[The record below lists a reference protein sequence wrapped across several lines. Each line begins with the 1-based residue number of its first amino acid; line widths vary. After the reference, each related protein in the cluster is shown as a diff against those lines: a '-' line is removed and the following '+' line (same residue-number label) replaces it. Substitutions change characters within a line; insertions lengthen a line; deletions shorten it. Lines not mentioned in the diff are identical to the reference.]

1 MIKNYK
7 ILGGLKIVNNV
18 IDLFISTFFVMYFLR
33 MSNNNIVPLAIYY
46 LIVYITVY
54 VTIFI
59 LRNFCKLSKRIYL
72 FRIGIILNFV
82 YFLLIYFLKENI
94 VNYAWLM
101 GIIYG
106 IQQGFY
112 FSVYNNFES
121 TGVKNEQRK
130 KFLGE
135 IYAAKSILSIVI
147 PLAFGSIMN
156 IDGFDKCVLIV
167 LGLVFL
173 QIIMSFLFK
182 DITIKEKTKTNL
194 KEFVNLIA
202 KNDKLKKL
210 YRMEFV
216 NGAIYSGAFKS
227 IVTIYIIRVLKNS
240 LSYGIFTSVFALIV
254 ALVGFFFA
262 RLAKPKHYTIYLCI
276 SGVLTV
282 LGLILIIFKC
292 NFVTIIIF
300 NFIQSYSQ
308 TICELINTDTLHNT
322 SNIKEVKNKFKVE
335 YFLGME
341 TVLVAGRVLSYSI
354 LLILGFL
361 SDGIWANVVLVIFA
375 FIVVIYTKASID
387 LQKID
392 KTEGIE
398 N

>member
-54 VTIFI
+54 ITIFI

-72 FRIGIILNFV
+72 FRIGIILNFI

-121 TGVKNEQRK
+121 TGIKNEQRK

-167 LGLVFL
+167 LCLVFL

-262 RLAKPKHYTIYLCI
+262 RLAKPKHYTIYLGI

-282 LGLILIIFKC
+282 LGLILMIFKC

-322 SNIKEVKNKFKVE
+322 SNIEEVKNKFKVE

-375 FIVVIYTKASID
+375 LIVVIYTKASID
-387 LQKID
+387 LQKLD
-392 KTEGIE
+392 KTKV
-398 N
+398 

>member
-167 LGLVFL
+167 LCLVFL

-194 KEFVNLIA
+194 KEFVDLIA

-262 RLAKPKHYTIYLCI
+262 RLAKPKHYTIYLGI

-282 LGLILIIFKC
+282 LGLILMIFKC

-308 TICELINTDTLHNT
+308 TICELINTNTLHNT
-322 SNIKEVKNKFKVE
+322 SNIEEVKNKFKVE

-375 FIVVIYTKASID
+375 LIVVIYTKASID
-387 LQKID
+387 LQKLD
-392 KTEGIE
+392 KTKV
-398 N
+398 

>member
-167 LGLVFL
+167 LCLVFL

-194 KEFVNLIA
+194 KEFVDLIA

-262 RLAKPKHYTIYLCI
+262 RLAKPKHYTIYLGI

-282 LGLILIIFKC
+282 LGLILMIFKC

-308 TICELINTDTLHNT
+308 TICELINTNTLHNT
-322 SNIKEVKNKFKVE
+322 SNIEEVKNKFKVE

-375 FIVVIYTKASID
+375 LIVVIYTKSSID
-387 LQKID
+387 LQKLD
-392 KTEGIE
+392 KTKV
-398 N
+398 

>member
-262 RLAKPKHYTIYLCI
+262 RLAKPKHYTIYLGI

-282 LGLILIIFKC
+282 LGLILMIFKC

-322 SNIKEVKNKFKVE
+322 SNIEEVKNKFKVE

-375 FIVVIYTKASID
+375 LIVVIYIKSSID
-387 LQKID
+387 LQKLD
-392 KTEGIE
+392 KTKV
-398 N
+398 

>member
-167 LGLVFL
+167 LCLVFL

-262 RLAKPKHYTIYLCI
+262 RLAKPKHYTIYLGI

-282 LGLILIIFKC
+282 LGLILMIFKC

-322 SNIKEVKNKFKVE
+322 SNIEEVKNKFKVE

-375 FIVVIYTKASID
+375 LIVVIYIKSSID
-387 LQKID
+387 LQKLD
-392 KTEGIE
+392 KTKV
-398 N
+398 

>member
-167 LGLVFL
+167 LCLVFL

-262 RLAKPKHYTIYLCI
+262 RLAKPKHYTIYLGI

-282 LGLILIIFKC
+282 LGLILMIFKC

-308 TICELINTDTLHNT
+308 TICELINTNTLHNT
-322 SNIKEVKNKFKVE
+322 SNIEEVKNKFKVE

-375 FIVVIYTKASID
+375 LIVVIYIKSSID
-387 LQKID
+387 LQKLD
-392 KTEGIE
+392 KTKV
-398 N
+398 

>member
-254 ALVGFFFA
+254 AIVGFFFA
-262 RLAKPKHYTIYLCI
+262 RLAKPKHYTIYLGI

-282 LGLILIIFKC
+282 LGLILMIFKC

-322 SNIKEVKNKFKVE
+322 SNIEEVKNKFKVE

-375 FIVVIYTKASID
+375 LIVVIYTKSSID
-387 LQKID
+387 LQKLD
-392 KTEGIE
+392 KTKV
-398 N
+398 

>member
-167 LGLVFL
+167 LCLVFL

-322 SNIKEVKNKFKVE
+322 SNIEEVKNKFKVE

-375 FIVVIYTKASID
+375 LIVVIYIKSSID
-387 LQKID
+387 LQKLD
-392 KTEGIE
+392 KTKV
-398 N
+398 